1 MAPGSQAFSNL
12 PEPHELTSSQINA
25 RLLTLDNQLQ
35 TEQRRRMELEAM
47 LHQVA
52 SGGHESS
59 SNTKSVP
66 PSSETKLTSPVP
78 SPEKSQLRISSPGVP
93 LRRGSQVG
101 TARGRSPTGSRRS
114 PAPKEAKNTRA
125 TTGTRAMEDDMI
137 KTEEELA
144 ICKKELKVTTE
155 ALVTVQQELKQRTEE
170 LDASR
175 GKVDALLRMVKHVLV
190 HLVEKKEARRFSMQA
205 SKELQRRI
213 AEPLAESFGENE
225 SKVSD
230 YVNERLNAISEILPR
245 WSEVHG
251 GDNEGQ
257 YSGIASTDGESDD
270 GDDDGA
276 SLLSEM
282 DSLASNFDPN
292 EMPPPLP
299 PSATVSRRG
308 EKSGISDAASVP
320 LPDSPGMAAPLASQQ
335 PSEDLEEA
343 LLDIWD
349 AIDPDEDGI
358 LSFRE
363 LRDNLLDSMPTAP
376 SDLHAKVMAALK
388 EGAFLMHDN
397 GAAAYRGERFR
408 CRH

>member
-1 MAPGSQAFSNL
+1 
-12 PEPHELTSSQINA
+12 
-25 RLLTLDNQLQ
+25 
-35 TEQRRRMELEAM
+35 
-47 LHQVA
+47 
-52 SGGHESS
+52 
-59 SNTKSVP
+59 
-66 PSSETKLTSPVP
+66 
-78 SPEKSQLRISSPGVP
+78 
-93 LRRGSQVG
+93 
-101 TARGRSPTGSRRS
+101 
-114 PAPKEAKNTRA
+114 
-125 TTGTRAMEDDMI
+125 MI

-299 PSATVSRRG
+299 PRHCVSAWRKKRHIRCCKCASARFARHGSATSITTTKRG
-308 EKSGISDAASVP
+308 S
-320 LPDSPGMAAPLASQQ
+320 
-335 PSEDLEEA
+335 
-343 LLDIWD
+343 
-349 AIDPDEDGI
+349 
-358 LSFRE
+358 
-363 LRDNLLDSMPTAP
+363 
-376 SDLHAKVMAALK
+376 
-388 EGAFLMHDN
+388 
-397 GAAAYRGERFR
+397 
-408 CRH
+408 